1 MDAIIRQ
8 MSQSEQQ
15 QLIQW
20 AALEGW
26 NPGIHDAELFWN
38 LDPAGFMA
46 IEVAD
51 KLVGGGA
58 VIRHNSMFGFMGL
71 FIVEKQFR
79 GQKLGSQLWEAR
91 KETLQ
96 SRLESGATIGLDGV
110 DEMVPFY
117 ERGGFRQF
125 TRHRRFEFTSTD
137 TAPDLDPGL
146 TQLSNIDFQ
155 DIEDMDAV
163 CFPGSRRDFLKSWIE
178 QDDAIGLGLVEKD
191 RLRGYG
197 LMRPCLSGWKV
208 GPLIADEIET
218 ANRLWTGFSKHGQ
231 GKSIFI
237 DSPDNNPSAIHLC
250 KSFSMTEVF
259 GCQRMYC
266 GQPPELD
273 HSRIFGITTLEVG

>member
-1 MDAIIRQ
+1 
-8 MSQSEQQ
+8 
-15 QLIQW
+15 
-20 AALEGW
+20 
-26 NPGIHDAELFWN
+26 
-38 LDPAGFMA
+38 
-46 IEVAD
+46 
-51 KLVGGGA
+51 
-58 VIRHNSMFGFMGL
+58 
-71 FIVEKQFR
+71 
-79 GQKLGSQLWEAR
+79 
-91 KETLQ
+91 
-96 SRLESGATIGLDGV
+96 
-110 DEMVPFY
+110 MVPFY

-163 CFPGSRRDFLKSWIE
+163 CFPGSRGDFLKSWIE
-178 QDDAIGLGLVEKD
+178 QDDAISLGLVEKD

-250 KSFSMTEVF
+250 KSDLRQGTSRLSTVSVTTTSETTGSVLAQPAIVKMTEKM
-259 GCQRMYC
+259 RLKTHK
-266 GQPPELD
+266 LD
-273 HSRIFGITTLEVG
+273 LAIQMDSLRCSDISKDISKDEYPTDSIGNATEDTKNF